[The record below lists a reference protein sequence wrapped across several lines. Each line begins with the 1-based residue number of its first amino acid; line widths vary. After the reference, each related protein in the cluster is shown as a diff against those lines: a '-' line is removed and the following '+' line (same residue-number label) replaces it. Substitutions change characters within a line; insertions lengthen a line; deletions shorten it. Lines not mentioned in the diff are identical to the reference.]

1 MSRPDP
7 KEPVVGEGEMGG
19 PTIELP
25 AVYQQEYSS
34 LTYTVSH
41 IHKVYNETILYN
53 GYTYTGTYVDIDID
67 AGECLHQSTQ

>member
-41 IHKVYNETILYN
+41 IHEVYNE
-53 GYTYTGTYVDIDID
+53 TYTGTYVDIDID